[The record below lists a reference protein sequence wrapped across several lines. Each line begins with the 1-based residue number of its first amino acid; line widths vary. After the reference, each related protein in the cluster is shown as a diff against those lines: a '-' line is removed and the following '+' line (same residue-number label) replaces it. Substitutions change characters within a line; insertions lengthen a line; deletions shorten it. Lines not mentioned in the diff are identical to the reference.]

1 MAKRSARRSP
11 AVDPVADCPCGL
23 DRSYQDCCGSL
34 HSGQASAPTAE
45 ALMRS
50 RFSAFAVCDEDYLLR
65 TWHPTTRP
73 PGVGFDPAQRW
84 TGLRIVGTT
93 GGSLLHTEGT
103 VEFHADYEVRGHADS
118 QHEHSRFV
126 REDGTW
132 LYLGPISRSNRA
144 PTVRRNG

>member
-1 MAKRSARRSP
+1 MARRSARRSP
-11 AVDPVADCPCGL
+11 ALDPLAACPCGSG
-23 DRSYQDCCGSL
+23 RNYPDCCGGL
-34 HSGQASAPTAE
+34 HAGRASAPTAE

-50 RFSAFAVCDEDYLLR
+50 RFSAFAVHDGDYLLR

-73 PGVGFDPAQRW
+73 PRVDFDPAQRW
-84 TGLRIVGTT
+84 TGLRVLRTT

-103 VEFHADYEVRGHADS
+103 VEFRADYDVAGHADS
-118 QHEHSRFV
+118 LHEDSRFV

-132 LYLGPISRSNRA
+132 LYLGPVPRSNDA